1 MGRCSAVLC
10 EVGDDGRRVPV
21 TLGTGVKTGCMGG
34 PSATSPDVSTA
45 YLRGADRHSFLVLSS
60 SMISNS
66 ISSTELM
73 NISLGYE
80 LQPRAFC
87 GDVASRAAQAGP
99 CTAVQVNFLPET
111 PAQVEAVPPPAKKA
125 KVVQTSGA
133 TQSMRLRHILVKFH
147 EGPKIAE
154 DPKAKWASRSR
165 LDAEKI
171 LRGAIAEIRQDRK
184 GWKKPPKDV
193 TEMISLSSKKF
204 IELARKHS
212 DCETAQKGALACGDL
227 GWVTP
232 EARAAMSEH
241 FKEVCDVLHP
251 GQWSDIVP
259 VGTKLYGLMPASRYQ
274 VQTVGGT
281 IPGKKGE
288 PSYVELAMEDVPFN
302 LRRFQEMEVQSRDS
316 SRKWD
321 GHNISWLLQVISEGL
336 EPHLEDWIISTKEIY
351 TMAYYMDEQL
361 LVDTGMINCVII
373 SCASAKTALALA
385 FCLRMRD
392 MRQDHLEFTRS
403 TDLFHEVFSYDDV
416 ESLPNNHTVV
426 YMDFKCDG
434 ELRQQ
439 ITMRMGTNLMYNMVI
454 GPAVFQK
461 KMKDQIFEKRARE
474 VLFDES
480 SWRERRRLVAEVTKT
495 GRNEKLKHSYQAFI
509 ERMKRYITVKQVAGV
524 DDFVGMY
531 NALYSNASLPSHVHV
546 CSLHSEDETPS
557 ESASESL
564 LAWLQQAF
572 DVANHAFFNGELQ
585 GVQIEIDNSWHL
597 RGGAGGAHPGKQCI
611 VLDPSVH
618 LCYRDLCATLLH
630 EMLHLQVGDAD
641 REEHGPVFLQACMEL
656 NTTLMESGAACFCRL
671 GEFDTALDQ
680 SLLAKAGTPVD
691 VRDALLHGRPS
702 SSDSWDSKLLVG
714 DLCFFCD
721 EAGLPEEK
729 ALELAARIQ
738 CLAVV
743 TSCKI
748 ALQKGYVTW
757 SLRSRTMARHCA
769 SNVGRD
775 YQSFP
780 DYAALW
786 LL

>member
-1 MGRCSAVLC
+1 MDLNCVRPVDLETTTPAFVVRKRGPKTLQVHRTYVIQSFREKSTRCLGLAWLC
-10 EVGDDGRRVPV
+10 LDSLVRARYSIQRQHIKKV
-21 TLGTGVKTGCMGG
+21 TLY
-34 PSATSPDVSTA
+34 AQN
-45 YLRGADRHSFLVLSS
+45 DR
-60 SMISNS
+60 
-66 ISSTELM
+66 
-73 NISLGYE
+73 
-80 LQPRAFC
+80 
-87 GDVASRAAQAGP
+87 
-99 CTAVQVNFLPET
+99 
-111 PAQVEAVPPPAKKA
+111 
-125 KVVQTSGA
+125 
-133 TQSMRLRHILVKFH
+133 
-147 EGPKIAE
+147 PKW
-154 DPKAKWASRSR
+154 P
-165 LDAEKI
+165 
-171 LRGAIAEIRQDRK
+171 
-184 GWKKPPKDV
+184 
-193 TEMISLSSKKF
+193 
-204 IELARKHS
+204 
-212 DCETAQKGALACGDL
+212 
-227 GWVTP
+227 
-232 EARAAMSEH
+232 
-241 FKEVCDVLHP
+241 
-251 GQWSDIVP
+251 
-259 VGTKLYGLMPASRYQ
+259 
-274 VQTVGGT
+274 
-281 IPGKKGE
+281 
-288 PSYVELAMEDVPFN
+288 
-302 LRRFQEMEVQSRDS
+302 
-316 SRKWD
+316 
-321 GHNISWLLQVISEGL
+321 
-336 EPHLEDWIISTKEIY
+336 
-351 TMAYYMDEQL
+351 
-361 LVDTGMINCVII
+361 
-373 SCASAKTALALA
+373 
-385 FCLRMRD
+385 
-392 MRQDHLEFTRS
+392 
-403 TDLFHEVFSYDDV
+403 
-416 ESLPNNHTVV
+416 
-426 YMDFKCDG
+426 
-434 ELRQQ
+434 
-439 ITMRMGTNLMYNMVI
+439 
-454 GPAVFQK
+454 
-461 KMKDQIFEKRARE
+461 
-474 VLFDES
+474 
-480 SWRERRRLVAEVTKT
+480 VAEFF
-495 GRNEKLKHSYQAFI
+495 S
-509 ERMKRYITVKQVAGV
+509 M
-524 DDFVGMY
+524 D
-531 NALYSNASLPSHVHV
+531 ALHTPLQ
-546 CSLHSEDETPS
+546 ETPS